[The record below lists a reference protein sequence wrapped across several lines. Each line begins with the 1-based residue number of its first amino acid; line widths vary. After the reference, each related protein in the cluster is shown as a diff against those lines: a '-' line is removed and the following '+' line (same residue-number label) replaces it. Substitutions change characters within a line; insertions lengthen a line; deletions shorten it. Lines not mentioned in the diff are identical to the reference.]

1 MQTVNSQLP
10 EVEQAPK
17 PAGLMTGAALVSLA
31 VAVVT
36 LLVFS
41 WIATEV
47 REGDT
52 IRFDVSVR
60 AWIHQFFSPAL
71 TREMVLISEF
81 GAKILIVAFP
91 AALIAFL
98 LLRWKRA
105 AVWLV
110 ITMAGALIL
119 DLSLKYGFHR
129 ARPTPFYGPIPGTP
143 SFPSGHALMSFCFY
157 GVLAGLING
166 RVRSL
171 PLRIL
176 IWTAAALLILAI
188 GLSRIYL
195 GVHYPSDVLAGYLT
209 AALWVSAMIF
219 LDRLRIYRRGRRSGS
234 K

>member
-1 MQTVNSQLP
+1 
-10 EVEQAPK
+10 VEQAPK

-31 VAVVT
+31 VAVFT

-52 IRFDVSVR
+52 IRFDLSVR
-60 AWIHQFFSPAL
+60 TWVHQFFSPAV
-71 TREMVLISEF
+71 TRKMVLISQF
-81 GAKILIVAFP
+81 GAGILIGAFVAAF
-91 AALIAFL
+91 IAFL

-110 ITMAGALIL
+110 VAMAGALIL
-119 DLSLKYGFHR
+119 DISLKYGFHR
-129 ARPTPFYGPIPGTP
+129 ARPAPFDGSIPHTY

-171 PLRIL
+171 LVRVL
-176 IWTAAALLILAI
+176 IWAAAALLILAI

-195 GVHYPSDVLAGYLT
+195 GVHYPSDVVAGYLT

-219 LDRLRIYRRGRRSGS
+219 LDRIRIYRRELRLAR